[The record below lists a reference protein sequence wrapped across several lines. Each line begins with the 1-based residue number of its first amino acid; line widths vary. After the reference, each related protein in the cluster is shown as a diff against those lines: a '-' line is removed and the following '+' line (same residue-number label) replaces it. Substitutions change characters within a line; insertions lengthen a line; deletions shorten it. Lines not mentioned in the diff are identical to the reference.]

1 MVFKLVNQ
9 YEFNKIW
16 YGLEKMIIYMLRL
29 LVNISIM
36 IYVFYLVIYY
46 YRIGRYIE
54 VLKLVV
60 VCKLKFL
67 QLYVMLNVIEDVDG
81 YV

>member
-1 MVFKLVNQ
+1 
-9 YEFNKIW
+9 
-16 YGLEKMIIYMLRL
+16 MIIYMLRL

-46 YRIGRYIE
+46 YRIGWYIE

-67 QLYVMLNVIEDVDG
+67 KLYVMLNVIEDVDG